1 MVTLVQGFGPFGG
14 LTANPSEL
22 LVRDLAQRHDPETV
36 TAVLPV
42 SLREVTEAVPRLM
55 ARHRPSVWLGVGLAA
70 GRTALSVETVAVNL
84 ADWPESAADR
94 DGVSVSRAPVVP
106 SGPAAHLTTLPV
118 ERILSSWRTAGIPGY
133 RSATAGSYLCNLSFY
148 AAAQA
153 ASDLGLDCMVG
164 FVHVPL
170 LPEQVSEPERQPS
183 MHMALQV
190 AGLDLAIAACRE
202 AGACGIYLGRTA

>member
-22 LVRDLAQRHDPETV
+22 LVRDLAQRHDPDTV

-55 ARHRPSVWLGVGLAA
+55 ATYRPRVWLGVGLAA

-183 MHMALQV
+183 MHLALQV
-190 AGLDLAIAACRE
+190 AGLDLAIAACRD
-202 AGACGIYLGRTA
+202 AGECGIYLGRTA

>member
-22 LVRDLAQRHDPETV
+22 LVRDLAERHDPDTV

-55 ARHRPSVWLGVGLAA
+55 ATHRPSVWLGVGLAA

-106 SGPAAHLTTLPV
+106 
-118 ERILSSWRTAGIPGY
+118 R
-133 RSATAGSYLCNLSFY
+133 
-148 AAAQA
+148 
-153 ASDLGLDCMVG
+153 
-164 FVHVPL
+164 
-170 LPEQVSEPERQPS
+170 
-183 MHMALQV
+183 
-190 AGLDLAIAACRE
+190 
-202 AGACGIYLGRTA
+202 